1 MNTKDGNNDQSFF
14 LSFSKHV
21 AIRLAMGSV
30 DCLSTT
36 HNSRRC
42 LETIIGAIR
51 RLIACGLPQGARI
64 GRNAYIDSV
73 DMSDFDLI
81 NIGDDVAIN
90 EGATL
95 LGHYLKDGLLH
106 FGEVRCVPCTLQA
119 NQVLDALSSPR
130 RDLMSRCVV
139 WDVTTAA
146 ETRRQCGKQSSHH
159 LAIYIQQ

>member
-1 MNTKDGNNDQSFF
+1 MNTKDRNNDQSFF
-14 LSFSKHV
+14 LSLSKHS
-21 AIRLAMGSV
+21 AFCLALGSV
-30 DCLSTT
+30 DCLLTT
-36 HNSRRC
+36 HNSRRY
-42 LETIIGAIR
+42 LETTNQIIR

-64 GRNAYIDSV
+64 GRDAYIDSV

-106 FGEVRCVPCTLQA
+106 FGEVRCVTCTLQA
-119 NQVLDALSSPR
+119 NQALNALSLLQ

-139 WDVTTAA
+139 WDVTTVA
-146 ETRRQCGKQSSHH
+146 ETRRQFGKQSSHH
-159 LAIYIQQ
+159 LAI